1 MPVKEIFLLPYSVTV
16 EQIAELPSFMKKL
29 LQADKAYEILR
40 ERVISAH
47 YPPGVTVPEPELADD
62 LGMSRTPLREALVRL
77 EHDGL
82 VELIPRRGMRVKAL
96 SARDISEI
104 SELLA
109 CLECEAAEKLASR
122 KLKPEELGR
131 LDAAIAAMDEA
142 LEADD
147 MAKWSQADFQFHRLL
162 IELHTNRH
170 LVEVALGYLE
180 KAHRFRLL
188 AAPFRAR
195 PVYSNVNHAAVVEAI
210 RRGDPQSAVDIHRAH
225 KRRWTRELN
234 DLMPKFGVEH
244 G

>member
-1 MPVKEIFLLPYSVTV
+1 MEEHTVSVSPFLEAP
-16 EQIAELPSFMKKL
+16 AFMKKL
-29 LQADKAYEILR
+29 LQADKAYDILR

-47 YPPGVTVPEPELADD
+47 YPPGSTVPEPELADD

-82 VELIPRRGMRVKAL
+82 IELIPRRGMRVKEL

-109 CLECEAAEKLASR
+109 CLECEAAERLASR
-122 KLKPEELGR
+122 KLSAEELGR

-234 DLMPKFGVEH
+234 DLMPKFGVER

>member
-1 MPVKEIFLLPYSVTV
+1 
-16 EQIAELPSFMKKL
+16 MKKL
-29 LQADKAYEILR
+29 LQADKAYDILR

-47 YPPGVTVPEPELADD
+47 YPPAVTVSEPELAND

-82 VELIPRRGMRVKAL
+82 IELIPRRGMRVKEL
-96 SARDISEI
+96 SGRDIREI

-109 CLECEAAEKLASR
+109 CLECEAAERLASR
-122 KLKPEELGR
+122 RLSAEELGR
-131 LDAAIAAMDEA
+131 LDAAIAAMDEG
-142 LEADD
+142 LESDD
-147 MAKWSQADFQFHRLL
+147 MVKWSQADYQFHRLL

-234 DLMPKFGVEH
+234 DLMPQFGVER

>member
-1 MPVKEIFLLPYSVTV
+1 
-16 EQIAELPSFMKKL
+16 MKKL
-29 LQADKAYEILR
+29 LQADKAYDILR

-47 YPPGVTVPEPELADD
+47 YPLAVTVSEPELASD

-82 VELIPRRGMRVKAL
+82 IELIPRRGLRVKAL
-96 SARDISEI
+96 SGRDIREI

-109 CLECEAAEKLASR
+109 CLECEAAERLASR
-122 KLKPEELGR
+122 RLNAGELGR
-131 LDAAIAAMDEA
+131 LDAAIAAMDEG

-147 MAKWSQADFQFHRLL
+147 IVKWSQADYQFHRLL

-188 AAPFRAR
+188 AAPFRAK

-234 DLMPKFGVEH
+234 DLMPQFGVER

>member
-1 MPVKEIFLLPYSVTV
+1 
-16 EQIAELPSFMKKL
+16 MKKL
-29 LQADKAYEILR
+29 LQADKAYDILR

-47 YPPGVTVPEPELADD
+47 YPPAVTVSEPELASD

-82 VELIPRRGMRVKAL
+82 IELIPRRGMRVKEL
-96 SARDISEI
+96 SGRDIREI

-109 CLECEAAEKLASR
+109 CLECEAAERLASR
-122 KLKPEELGR
+122 RLSAEELGR
-131 LDAAIAAMDEA
+131 LDAAIAAMDEG

-147 MAKWSQADFQFHRLL
+147 MVKWSQADYQFHRLL

-188 AAPFRAR
+188 AAPFRAK

-234 DLMPKFGVEH
+234 DLMPQFGVER

>member
-1 MPVKEIFLLPYSVTV
+1 
-16 EQIAELPSFMKKL
+16 MKKL

-47 YPPGVTVPEPELADD
+47 YPPGVTVSEPELAED
-62 LGMSRTPLREALVRL
+62 LGMSRTPLREALVKL

-109 CLECEAAEKLASR
+109 CLECEAAERLASR
-122 KLKPEELGR
+122 KLGPDELAR
-131 LDAAIAAMDEA
+131 LDAAIASMDEA

-147 MAKWSQADFQFHRLL
+147 MAKWAQADFQFHRLL
-162 IELHTNRH
+162 IELHTNLH
-170 LVEVALGYLE
+170 LVEVALGFLE

-188 AAPFRAR
+188 AVPLRAK

-234 DLMPKFGVEH
+234 DLLPRLGVDH
-244 G
+244 